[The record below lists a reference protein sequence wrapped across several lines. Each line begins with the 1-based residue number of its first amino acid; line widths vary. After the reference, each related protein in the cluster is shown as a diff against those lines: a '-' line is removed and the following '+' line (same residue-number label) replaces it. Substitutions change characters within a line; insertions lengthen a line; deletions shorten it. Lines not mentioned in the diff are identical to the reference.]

1 MKIGRY
7 EILELIGQG
16 AVGKVYKALD
26 PLIERTVAIKTVPIS
41 RLKEEG
47 SEFEAR
53 FLREAQSAGRLS
65 HPNIVTIYDVG
76 EADDFAYIAME
87 YLRGTTLRDVMDIG
101 PMPLDLVMSTAQQ
114 IAEALAY
121 AHDHGVVHRDI
132 KPSNIVITLP
142 HGQVKLT
149 DFGIAHLVN
158 SDRTYA
164 GLMLGSPRYM
174 SPEQAMG
181 HDINGCSDIFSLG
194 AVLYE
199 MVTGEYAFD
208 GDSLPTILYRVINIL
223 PPPPTQLRPET
234 TPLLDDLIMRML
246 SKQSDTRMSAHDLLG
261 ELNESE
267 TLRLPV
273 ALYQQPETRVPR
285 LISVIAFSTPLIVL
299 LTTGIG
305 MIVINYFLAMA
316 PINTPANKAVN
327 PPLLSTLNN
336 PILDWTAHTESPTLL
351 QPAPFQQN
359 TQSSP
364 PSFSPTLKNIQLNPD
379 RKPAAPKTAPDPY
392 LRGLEKKKVEYEIKK
407 TELLLKYTEHH
418 PDVMLVQRQL
428 KQLENERK
436 AYLRKNK
443 SGTS

>member
-223 PPPPTQLRPET
+223 PPPPAQRRPET
-234 TPLLDDLIMRML
+234 PQLLDKLIMRML
-246 SKQSDTRMSAHDLLG
+246 SKQSDARMDAQGLLR

-267 TLRLPV
+267 ARG
-273 ALYQQPETRVPR
+273 ALNGPHPQPETRVPR

-305 MIVINYFLAMA
+305 MIVINYFLATVPTIA
-316 PINTPANKAVN
+316 HPTKGIA
-327 PPLLSTLNN
+327 PPLLSTPNN
-336 PILDWTAHTESPTLL
+336 AILDWTAQNDSPTLL

-359 TQSSP
+359 PQTAQP
-364 PSFSPTLKNIQLNPD
+364 NFSPTLKNIQLNPD
-379 RKPAAPKTAPDPY
+379 SKPATPKPAQDPY

-407 TELLLKYTEHH
+407 TELLLKYTKFH

-428 KQLENERK
+428 KQLEVERK
-436 AYLRKNK
+436 QYLRKK
-443 SGTS
+443 SGAS